1 MLYYTCK
8 VNQTKKLKKE
18 LMIMRKLKKFL
29 CVTLATA
36 TLVTS
41 VLSPSGQAQAK
52 DKRYSVKGL
61 VIQMGYFNF
70 IKNNNKYPVK
80 ITYSRGK
87 RHRNRV
93 LYIQSGDKLVGVD
106 DEVRNVKSVTKISN
120 KTYSKNYKKMFDVDS
135 SACMHIVH
143 PHQHFTVKEGKDYDK
158 LHAKQIKE
166 CGELKKQ
173 TEEEYEKV
181 DKEVEELCHKFDD
194 YRRTH
199 NYDYDYENP
208 YYDKRH
214 ELVDKRDELEDKI
227 MSLESKYCD
236 LVNSNIS
243 PYMYTKD
250 GKRRKT
256 IYSDYAFGCSTNSI
270 HRTKVSDIQ
279 LCYKYDKN
287 NSLMPRNK
295 KNFKPFMY
303 VETEALKDDTW
314 MSVEI
319 VAYDKNGKIIDT
331 NTQMMEPAPIVEV
344 GAKGYQRG
352 FKYKYPSNMVSF
364 DVIPCSM

>member
-1 MLYYTCK
+1 
-8 VNQTKKLKKE
+8 
-18 LMIMRKLKKFL
+18 MIMRKLKKFL
-29 CVTLATA
+29 CVALATA

-106 DEVRNVKSVTKISN
+106 DEARNVKSITKISN

-158 LHAKQIKE
+158 LYTKLLAKQIKE
-166 CGELKKQ
+166 CEELRKQ

-181 DKEVEELCHKFDD
+181 YKEVEELYEKIRE
-194 YRRTH
+194 YARTH
-199 NYDYDYENP
+199 FDCGWNETPYSEECYEL
-208 YYDKRH
+208 
-214 ELVDKRDELEDKI
+214 EDKRDELMDK
-227 MSLESKYCD
+227 LLD
-236 LVNSNIS
+236 LNSEYDELVTDGFKDYFN
-243 PYMYTKD
+243 PYMYTKN

-256 IYSDYAFGCSTNSI
+256 IYNDYDFGCSTGSI